1 MSRPLDRTASLPELG
16 AVDRENGE
24 FWAENAFTMIGE
36 GKNLSAYERNR
47 VFLNTGEG
55 IDFLDASFA
64 SAADIDSDSR
74 SAIVADFLHIPLAWM
89 LGPMIAT
96 SIAALSGLKII
107 MPRIILSFILILL
120 GLYIGNYIDQNLI
133 NQIGQWFWTSLVM
146 LGYIIIS
153 VIFVSKYLEKF
164 SGYNRKT
171 SIFSAAPGALGP
183 LLILAEHEKSDLSKV
198 ATSHL
203 IRLIIIITLFPFV
216 VDNFSK
222 LSSNSVAEFNFL
234 NQNHFN
240 LLTLFV
246 ASIIFIQIFD
256 KFKIPAPLLSGT
268 LVACGILQIADV
280 ASYKLPDQS
289 INFCL
294 LILGASVGCR
304 FADKSLNEV
313 AKNSFHSLVA
323 TFFLVVLGVIAAI
336 IAGYIVDKN
345 FFTLLLSYCPGGIY
359 EVAVIAIAFDL
370 DPDFVSFHHI
380 IRLLMILFIVPLI
393 LRLINKKGSS
403 NP

>member
-1 MSRPLDRTASLPELG
+1 MNKNIAIPLNI
-16 AVDRENGE
+16 ENLKQVFSKE
-24 FWAENAFTMIGE
+24 FVLVI
-36 GKNLSAYERNR
+36 LIS
-47 VFLNTGEG
+47 
-55 IDFLDASFA
+55 IP
-64 SAADIDSDSR
+64 

-107 MPRIILSFILILL
+107 MPRIILSFILIFL

-164 SGYNRKT
+164 SGYNKKT

-183 LLILAEHEKSDLSKV
+183 LLILAEHEKSDLSQV

-203 IRLIIIITLFPFV
+203 IRLIIIITLFPFI
-216 VDNFSK
+216 VDNFSQ
-222 LSSNSVAEFNFL
+222 LDSNPIPEFNFL
-234 NQNHFN
+234 NQNHFD
-240 LLTLFV
+240 LLILLIS
-246 ASIIFIQIFD
+246 SIILIVIFD
-256 KFKIPAPLLSGT
+256 KLKIPAPLLSGT
-268 LVACGILQIADV
+268 LVASGILQISDV

-289 INFCL
+289 IDFCL

-304 FADKSLNEV
+304 FANKSLNEV
-313 AKNSFHSLVA
+313 IKNSFHSFVA
-323 TFFLVVLGVIAAI
+323 TFFLVVLGIIAAI
-336 IAGYIVDKN
+336 LAGYIVDKN

-370 DPDFVSFHHI
+370 DPEFVSFHHI
-380 IRLLMILFIVPLI
+380 IRLLMILFIVPII
-393 LRLINKKGSS
+393 LKLINKKGSS
-403 NP
+403 NS